1 MSVSPIEAARA
12 RHGLAEV
19 AHRSGVALHRESGPV
34 TARCPFP
41 SHGHL
46 DASPSLRLFLE
57 DGIFYCFG
65 CGVRG
70 DVVEWVCRSEGVA
83 WREAIAILDA
93 GSPLANAWAS
103 GVSLEHGRH
112 ARARSGSEVTDGR
125 SRPDLLRT
133 PPARLREVMAAAWGI
148 CSDDG
153 LHESGLT
160 YLMGR
165 GIDAEVLER
174 HTGRR
179 EVGHTPLRPN
189 GLARALHSSGF
200 SAEELLDAGL
210 VLVGRDGR
218 SLVDRFRERV
228 LLPVRDEA
236 GHVCGLVGR
245 HVGGGPAPK
254 YLNSPRTAIYD
265 KSVNLYEPLPVSSTA
280 RWREVVV
287 VEGTLDAMAVAVAAV
302 RRGRAEE
309 VAPLTQS
316 GRELSAHQLEHA
328 LHLGHGAL
336 VLALDGDAAGR
347 EASKR
352 IAGAAARR
360 GGRARQVG
368 LPDGHDPASL
378 LAEKD
383 VVGLDALVG
392 AASVGRVGRDPRAR
406 SMRGAAL
413 GRSGKPRFGSGPLG
427 VASDVPTL

>member
-1 MSVSPIEAARA
+1 MTPSPIEAARA

-19 AHRSGVALHRESGPV
+19 AHRSGIALHRESGSV

-46 DASPSLRLFLE
+46 DASPSLRLFLD

-93 GSPLANAWAS
+93 GGPLTNAWSS
-103 GVSLEHGRH
+103 GASLEHGRH
-112 ARARSGSEVTDGR
+112 ARTMSGTEVTDGR

-153 LHESGLT
+153 LHERGLS
-160 YLMGR
+160 YLLGR
-165 GIDAEVLER
+165 GIDAEVLEC
-174 HTGRR
+174 HGGRR
-179 EVGHTPLRPN
+179 EVGHTPLRPD
-189 GLARALHSSGF
+189 GLVRALRSSGF
-200 SAEELLDAGL
+200 SAEETLDAGL
-210 VLVGRDGR
+210 ALVRRDGG

-236 GHVCGLVGR
+236 GRVCGLVGR
-245 HVGGGPAPK
+245 HLGAGTAPK
-254 YLNSPRTAIYD
+254 YLNSPRTTLYD
-265 KSVNLYEPLPVSSTA
+265 KSVNLYEPLLPSNTA
-280 RWREVVV
+280 RRRHVVV

-316 GRELSAHQLEHA
+316 GRELSAHQLERA
-328 LHLGHGAL
+328 LRLGHGEL

-347 EASKR
+347 EASER

-360 GGRARQVG
+360 GGRVHPIR
-368 LPDGHDPASL
+368 LPEGHDPASL
-378 LAEKD
+378 LAEKG
-383 VVGLDALVG
+383 VAGLDAVV
-392 AASVGRVGRDPRAR
+392 AATRVGRVGRDSRAQ
-406 SMRGAAL
+406 SKRGAAL
-413 GRSGKPRFGSGPLG
+413 GRSGEPHFGAGPLR
-427 VASDVPTL
+427 VAPDFPTL